1 MLALIDIGNTT
12 IAIGLSK
19 DRIKIDNILRIN
31 TSKTIMADEYAFIL
45 NQSLKGVTEA
55 IISSVVPELND
66 VFKQYFQTWLDITP
80 TFLGQGLK
88 TGIKIMTDNPRE
100 VGTDIIA
107 NLVAA
112 TEHYGKTCIVIDLGT
127 ATTISFVD
135 NLTFKGCIIAPGV
148 STSKNALISK
158 TSLLPQV
165 ELEAPTKLIGT
176 NSPDSIKSGLIYGH
190 AAMIDGMIR
199 RIFQQIGSTE
209 IPVIMTGGHAK
220 MIAPH
225 CTEKMII
232 DENLILKGLLSVYKK
247 NNAKSI

>member
-19 DRIKIDNILRIN
+19 DRVKIDNIIRIN
-31 TSKTIMADEYAFIL
+31 TAKTILADEYAFIL
-45 NQSLKGVTEA
+45 NQSLKGVTEV

-66 VFKQYFQTWLDITP
+66 VFKEYFLTWLDITP

-100 VGTDIIA
+100 VGTDIVADI
-107 NLVAA
+107 VAA
-112 TEHYGKTCIVIDLGT
+112 TEQYGKTCIVIDLGT
-127 ATTISFVD
+127 ATTISYVE

-165 ELEAPTKLIGT
+165 ELEAPAKLIGT
-176 NSPDSIKSGLIYGH
+176 NSADSIKSGLIYGH

-199 RIFQQIGSTE
+199 RIFQQLGSTD
-209 IPVIMTGGHAK
+209 IPVVMTGGHAK

-225 CTEKMII
+225 CSEKLIV
-232 DENLILKGLLSVYKK
+232 DDSLILKGLLSVYKK
-247 NNAKSI
+247 NFVKTI